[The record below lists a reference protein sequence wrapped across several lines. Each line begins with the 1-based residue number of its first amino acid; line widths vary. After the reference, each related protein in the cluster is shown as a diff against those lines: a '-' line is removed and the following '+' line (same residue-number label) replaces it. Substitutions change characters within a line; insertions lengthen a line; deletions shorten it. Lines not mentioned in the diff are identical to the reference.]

1 VRAEGSICLGSKNPV
16 LLETADSTADV
27 GDLGDTGI
35 ARFFRLQGSEGPI
48 DIAAIHLETPRKGLE
63 ILRYGGNIS
72 RMDPSTL
79 VRSIG
84 SGRVRNWVSKQSGQ
98 AIVAGDFNMPVESVI
113 YRKDWSDCRNAFS
126 SVGRGFGYTRI
137 LRRFSVRIDHVLTC
151 GEGWTPV
158 RAFIGPDLG
167 SDHLP
172 LIVDLKRR

>member
-1 VRAEGSICLGSKNPV
+1 VTSGTPGSPGS
-16 LLETADSTADV
+16 S
-27 GDLGDTGI
+27 GS
-35 ARFFRLQGSEGPI
+35 RGSEGPI